1 MSHDILDVDLL
12 AFEQG
17 PSPVRKAVV
26 DGVMRSLATGFV
38 YTSHDLSEDLLDTA
52 YGMLAEFFSK
62 TVEEKQ
68 RFVAHGTNG
77 QTGYTGVLLETA
89 ASSDKPDWKEMLNW
103 ATPIPQ
109 GHPLRRRY
117 PQSYPDP
124 MLPESVIP
132 GITKV
137 LLSFMTR

>member
-12 AFEQG
+12 AFERG
-17 PSPVRKAVV
+17 TTAARKAVV

-52 YGMLAEFFSK
+52 YAMLAEFFSK
-62 TVEEKQ
+62 SVDEKR
-68 RFVAHGTNG
+68 RFIAHGTNG

-103 ATPIPQ
+103 ATQIPQ

-117 PQSYPDP
+117 PQSYPEP
-124 MLPESVIP
+124 MLPEAIIP
-132 GITKV
+132 GIT
-137 LLSFMTR
+137 